1 MLAPDAEDEFRMGH
15 PAFAENDSPPLDRRE
30 RRPVK
35 LGASATRGN
44 GSIVEMTIVDLSYDG
59 CGVICAEGLI
69 EGEEIEVSVA
79 RRGIATAKV
88 CWVDGANAGLS
99 FAIDTV
105 DKDPTSQPRRH
116 ERVSV
121 AGEVTMRRAGKL
133 NFRVH
138 IFDLSPDG
146 CKAEFVER
154 PELGEQLWIK
164 FDGIEALEASAR
176 WIASSKM
183 GLKFTRS
190 LHPAVFDLL
199 AARLR

>member
-1 MLAPDAEDEFRMGH
+1 MGH
-15 PAFAENDSPPLDRRE
+15 PAFAEDDSPPLNRRE
-30 RRPVK
+30 RRPVT
-35 LGASATRGN
+35 LAANAARED

-59 CGVICAEGLI
+59 CGVICTEGLLA
-69 EGEEIEVSVA
+69 GEEIEVSVA
-79 RRGIATAKV
+79 RRGIAAAKV
-88 CWVDGANAGLS
+88 CWVEGPKAGLS
-99 FAIDTV
+99 FASDAAQEV
-105 DKDPTSQPRRH
+105 PANQPRRH

-121 AGEVTMRRAGKL
+121 GGEVTMRRAGKL

-199 AARLR
+199 AVRLR

>member
-1 MLAPDAEDEFRMGH
+1 MGH
-15 PAFAENDSPPLDRRE
+15 PAFAESDGPPPDRRE
-30 RRPVK
+30 RRPVN

-44 GSIVEMTIVDLSYDG
+44 RSIAEMTIVDLSYDG
-59 CGVICAEGLI
+59 CGVVCPAGLMA
-69 EGEEIEVSVA
+69 GEEIEVSVA
-79 RRGIATAKV
+79 GRGIAKARV
-88 CWVDGANAGLS
+88 CWVDGAKAGLS
-99 FAIDTV
+99 FAVETV
-105 DKDPTSQPRRH
+105 ERDHANQPRRH

-121 AGEVTMRRAGKL
+121 AGEITMRRAGKL

-154 PELGEQLWIK
+154 PDLGEQLWVK
-164 FDGIEALEASAR
+164 FDGIEALEANAR

-199 AARLR
+199 AVRLR